1 MPATAPPLQHAR
13 LHTLSLPFPP
23 LPTPF
28 LRPPLRMAPPP
39 LPSSQATLED
49 GTPYMYQATVTTV
62 KGVLT

>member
-1 MPATAPPLQHAR
+1 
-13 LHTLSLPFPP
+13 
-23 LPTPF
+23 
-28 LRPPLRMAPPP
+28 MAPPP